1 MGGNQ
6 NLPAPKQ
13 NSPTISLARVLSE
26 LGDFHHALDILLPFA
41 EKDIGIKI
49 LMGELYLKNKE
60 PHKAWDVLQD
70 QKPHNCYLAKLL
82 AKTLL
87 HSEQAQQAV
96 RYYRIALDHCGANN
110 SLSRMLLIAR
120 LIEGEELALL
130 EALVLLREKT
140 KNTRIRRLV
149 LHNLARSGDY
159 QSMIPH
165 FRILEK
171 QGKILQ
177 EERDDLQRIIYGL
190 PLEYY
195 PLGTP

>member
-1 MGGNQ
+1 
-6 NLPAPKQ
+6 
-13 NSPTISLARVLSE
+13 
-26 LGDFHHALDILLPFA
+26 
-41 EKDIGIKI
+41 
-49 LMGELYLKNKE
+49 
-60 PHKAWDVLQD
+60 
-70 QKPHNCYLAKLL
+70 
-82 AKTLL
+82 
-87 HSEQAQQAV
+87 
-96 RYYRIALDHCGANN
+96 
-110 SLSRMLLIAR
+110 MLLIAR